1 MSHDDLLLSSLALAP
16 CNIFEYGVVFNLIV
30 TVGLDFGGDSV
41 QRVFQR
47 FLGGGIGH
55 ARLQPAWLVA

>member
-1 MSHDDLLLSSLALAP
+1 L
-16 CNIFEYGVVFNLIV
+16 N
-30 TVGLDFGGDSV
+30 FGGDSV